1 MSRRSRPT
9 GVDLAV
15 PLGPLTLANPIVA
28 ASGTFGHGAEVAA
41 LCDPRGIGAVTTK
54 SVAVF
59 ACEGN
64 PPLRVAEAPGG
75 GMINSVGLPGPG
87 VDVWIARDLPA
98 LEARGARVI
107 ASIWGHTVAEFE
119 GAARALK
126 EVAHRIIALEVNLSC
141 PNVEARAHV
150 FAHAPATTRAA
161 TSAVVDALGGSVP
174 VFAKL
179 SPNVADLVEIAG
191 AALDAGATGLTLV
204 NTVMGLVVDASTRR
218 PAPGRGWRRTVG
230 AADQADRVAR
240 GVGRVARVPGVP
252 IIGTGGVATGED
264 AVEMLLAGASAVGVG
279 TATFLD
285 PRATLRIVDEL
296 GAWCARNDVARRARP
311 DRGDAMVN
319 VRNRL
324 ALALDVPDLDRAEQL
339 AKEVSPWFG
348 VAKVGL
354 ELYSAAGPEA
364 IARMRALDLEVFADI
379 KLHDIPTTVGRAA
392 RVFGRQ
398 GVRYLNFHA
407 AGGVEMLRAGV
418 EGLAE
423 GAADAGDAPAIPI
436 AVTVLTSDADA
447 RAFDERLAA
456 RSKRA
461 AVVSCARSRKSS
473 ACMRDDPTSS
483 RSFPVFDSPT
493 ARFTIKH
500 ASAPPNESRVQAGTF
515 WCWVARSPA
524 PTIRVRLRSG
534 YPTRL

>member
-1 MSRRSRPT
+1 MSRRSRTT

-15 PLGPLTLANPIVA
+15 PLGPLVLANPIVA

-41 LCDPRGIGAVTTK
+41 LCDPRGLGAVTTK

-126 EVAHRIIALEVNLSC
+126 EVAHRVLALEVNLSC

-204 NTVMGLVVDASTRR
+204 NTVMGLVVDAATR
-218 PAPGRGWRRTVG
+218 APRLG
-230 AADQADRVAR
+230 AGGGGLSGPPIKPIALRAVWDVSRAY
-240 GVGRVARVPGVP
+240 PGVP

-296 GAWCARNDVARRARP
+296 GAWCARNDVARTR
-311 DRGDAMVN
+311 
-319 VRNRL
+319 
-324 ALALDVPDLDRAEQL
+324 DLI
-339 AKEVSPWFG
+339 G
-348 VAKVGL
+348 
-354 ELYSAAGPEA
+354 
-364 IARMRALDLEVFADI
+364 
-379 KLHDIPTTVGRAA
+379 
-392 RVFGRQ
+392 
-398 GVRYLNFHA
+398 
-407 AGGVEMLRAGV
+407 EM
-418 EGLAE
+418 
-423 GAADAGDAPAIPI
+423 
-436 AVTVLTSDADA
+436 
-447 RAFDERLAA
+447 
-456 RSKRA
+456 
-461 AVVSCARSRKSS
+461 
-473 ACMRDDPTSS
+473 
-483 RSFPVFDSPT
+483 
-493 ARFTIKH
+493 H
-500 ASAPPNESRVQAGTF
+500 
-515 WCWVARSPA
+515 
-524 PTIRVRLRSG
+524 
-534 YPTRL
+534 